1 MLKIQVGFF
10 HHNVEKVQFRTGTLL
25 VGEIAFNISC
35 GPASRPETCLDLHL
49 RSWVNVEKS
58 GWIFSP

>member
-1 MLKIQVGFF
+1 MLKNQVGFF
-10 HHNVEKVQFRTGTLL
+10 HHNVEKLRVLYGYAL

-35 GPASRPETCLDLHL
+35 GPASRPETCLDLQL
-49 RSWVNVEKS
+49 RAWLNVEKS